1 MRVQKFIILSVVMA
15 AVLCCTAM
23 SAAAADDNVYAT
35 PQVAEAVAALKA
47 ESVSKAKVRMNQG
60 ERVRELIGRFPLGN
74 TDDLPDAAL
83 SFMERHK
90 AAFGMNNP
98 ADELE
103 FTGREVLPNSTVVYF
118 QYLYKGIPVWDWTV
132 DVHISNENE
141 VGLVVSR
148 VDNMQSIGT
157 EPAVTEGAA
166 IKTAAS
172 EWAKF
177 RESQFPQRGTELMV
191 YQGRLAYL
199 VKATEGETMYGFFV
213 DAADGMLL
221 KVFKRDLVE
230 KMGHCGGM

>member
-1 MRVQKFIILSVVMA
+1 MRVRKFIILSVVMA
-15 AVLCCTAM
+15 AVLFCTALF
-23 SAAAADDNVYAT
+23 AVADDNEYAT

-83 SFMERHK
+83 GFMERHK
-90 AAFGMNNP
+90 AAFGMDNP
-98 ADELE
+98 ADELK

-148 VDNMQSIGT
+148 VDKMQSIGI
-157 EPAVTEGAA
+157 EPAVKEGAA

-177 RESQFPQRGTELMV
+177 RGSQFPQRGTELMV

-213 DAADGMLL
+213 DASDGKLL